1 MSLPNPARQKAARDK
16 LDQLFANP
24 EQVFAIHYACQSF
37 YQANQLASTRIGCIS
52 LRQLA
57 SGQVTTFSI
66 AKMAELRRWSPADIP
81 ANWDSLER
89 TMLGEFYEFVR
100 TNKSARFL
108 HWNMR
113 DDTFG
118 FGAIAHRY
126 EVLGRRP
133 EEIHEHHRID
143 LARLL
148 NEIYGDHYVKERGK
162 LDGLAKRNG
171 LASSDTLPGAEE
183 AAALEQGQFRL
194 VQMST
199 QSKVKLISDIANR
212 THDRTL
218 KTDAGLVTT
227 HGVPFRLMIRRL
239 IENPGYTI
247 ASGLVGGFVVVFK
260 AYDWLF
266 GG

>member
-1 MSLPNPARQKAARDK
+1 MSLPNPARQKAARDR
-16 LDQLFANP
+16 LDQIFAHP

-37 YQANQLASTRIGCIS
+37 YQDSQLSSTRIGCIS

-66 AKMAELRRWSPADIP
+66 AKTAELYRLSPADIP
-81 ANWDSLER
+81 PRWNALER

-100 TNKSARFL
+100 TNRTARFL

-118 FGAIAHRY
+118 FGALAHRF
-126 EVLGRRP
+126 EVLGGRP
-133 EEIHEHHRID
+133 EDVPEHNRVD

-148 NEIYGDHYVKERGK
+148 NEIYGDRYVKERGK
-162 LDGLAKRNG
+162 LDALAKRNG
-171 LASSDTLPGAEE
+171 LTSSDALAGADE
-183 AAALEQGQFRL
+183 AVALEKGQFRA

-199 QSKVKLISDIANR
+199 QSKVKLISDIASR
-212 THDRTL
+212 TFDRTL
-218 KTDAGLVTT
+218 KTDAGLVAL
-227 HGVPFRLMIRRL
+227 HGAPVRLMIRRL

>member
-1 MSLPNPARQKAARDK
+1 MPLPNPARQKAARDR
-16 LDQLFANP
+16 LEQIFAHP
-24 EQVFAIHYACQSF
+24 EQVFAVHYSCHSF
-37 YQANQLASTRIGCIS
+37 YQHDQLASTRIGCIS

-66 AKMAELRRWSPADIP
+66 AKTAELYRLSPADIP
-81 ANWDSLER
+81 PRWNALER

-118 FGAIAHRY
+118 FGAVAHRF
-126 EVLGRRP
+126 EVLGGRP
-133 EEIHEHHRID
+133 EDIVEQNRID

-148 NEIYGDHYVKERGK
+148 HEIYGDHYVKERGK
-162 LDGLAKRNG
+162 LDALAKRNG
-171 LASSDTLPGAEE
+171 LVSSDMLPGKEE
-183 AAALEQGQFRL
+183 AAALEHGQFRL

-218 KTDAGLVTT
+218 VTDAGLVAT
-227 HGVPFRLMIRRL
+227 HGAPVRLMIRKL

-247 ASGLVGGFVVVFK
+247 TSGLVGGFVVVFK

-266 GG
+266 G

>member
-1 MSLPNPARQKAARDK
+1 MSLPNPTRQKAARDR
-16 LDQLFANP
+16 LDQLFANSG
-24 EQVFAIHYACQSF
+24 QVFAIHYACQSF
-37 YQANQLASTRIGCIS
+37 YQENQVASTRVGCIS

-66 AKMAELRRWSPADIP
+66 AKMAELYRLTPDDIP
-81 ANWDSLER
+81 SRWNALER

-100 TNKSARFL
+100 TNRTARYL

-118 FGAIAHRY
+118 FGAIAHRF
-126 EVLGRRP
+126 EVLGGRP
-133 EEIHEHHRID
+133 EEIHEHNRID

-148 NEIYGDHYVKERGK
+148 HEIYGDHYLKERGK
-162 LDGLAKRNG
+162 LGGLAKRNG
-171 LASSDTLPGAEE
+171 LVSSDTLPGAQE
-183 AAALEQGQFRL
+183 AGALEKGQFRL

-199 QSKVKLISDIANR
+199 QSKVKLISDIASR

-218 KTDAGLVTT
+218 KTDAGLVAT
-227 HGVPFRLMIRRL
+227 HGVPVRLMIRRL

-266 GG
+266 G

>member
-1 MSLPNPARQKAARDK
+1 MPLPNPARQKAARDK
-16 LDQLFANP
+16 LDQIFANP

-37 YQANQLASTRIGCIS
+37 YQDNQIASTRIGCIS
-52 LRQLA
+52 LRQIA

-66 AKMAELRRWSPADIP
+66 AKMAELYRLSPADIP
-81 ANWDSLER
+81 PRWNALER
-89 TMLGEFYEFVR
+89 TMLGEFYEFIR
-100 TNKSARFL
+100 TTRTARYL

-118 FGAIAHRY
+118 FGALAHRF
-126 EVLGRRP
+126 EVLGGRP
-133 EEIHEHHRID
+133 EDIPEHNRID

-148 NEIYGDHYVKERGK
+148 HELYGDHYVAARSK
-162 LDGLAKRNG
+162 LDALAKRNG
-171 LASSDTLPGAEE
+171 LVSSDMLPGAEE

-199 QSKVKLISDIANR
+199 QSKVKLISDIASR
-212 THDRTL
+212 THDKTL
-218 KTDAGLVTT
+218 RTDAGIVAT
-227 HGVPFRLMIRRL
+227 HGVPVRLMIRRL

-247 ASGLVGGFVVVFK
+247 ASGMVGGFVVVFK

-266 GG
+266 G